1 MKKINGHGAAEEFL
15 PGNAGNDGFFFM
27 LTGDTNSAASH
38 ITRQYGVVDDGL
50 GCRSA
55 HPDTGAGGQHRGD
68 VSHQPPPQR
77 IEVRVSLVSLVLV
90 CFVFRLAGI
99 WPSLSKGHIAVHVRP
114 DMHVRVPDECAVVS
128 MDTLSIYE

>member
-1 MKKINGHGAAEEFL
+1 MATARRKSSYREMREMMVCFHQFI
-15 PGNAGNDGFFFM
+15 
-27 LTGDTNSAASH
+27 SARKPATQIRRH
-38 ITRQYGVVDDGL
+38 HTRQDGVVDDGL

-55 HPDTGAGGQHRGD
+55 HPDTGAGGQHGGD